1 MDELDVHN
9 RSRNRKQERRPPPP
23 LNEGQGQQRD
33 RQGQQQQQHQDRQPH
48 QKKKKPSPPP
58 SKSYD
63 GILYCHRDDGD
74 LNLDDD
80 DPDAVAARHHR
91 RLSESLRD
99 LCSSQLR
106 LVESPDGM
114 RRRRRVMRDLGAM
127 LSAWSE
133 SLLVPPSPADGD
145 PRRALVDGDRDDD
158 DDEYGNAAA
167 ATRTS
172 MIGAASTEPTTQKA
186 AAAAAAESS
195 RPRAAASAS
204 GHPPPPPA
212 LLSFGSYRLG
222 VHDPDADVDCLVL
235 APPHCK
241 REDFFGGWVGA
252 LGRMAVDGGRISGLH
267 PVARRVLHY
276 VPVAMTRS
284 PQTHFRNIS

>member
-1 MDELDVHN
+1 
-9 RSRNRKQERRPPPP
+9 
-23 LNEGQGQQRD
+23 
-33 RQGQQQQQHQDRQPH
+33 
-48 QKKKKPSPPP
+48 
-58 SKSYD
+58 
-63 GILYCHRDDGD
+63 
-74 LNLDDD
+74 
-80 DPDAVAARHHR
+80 
-91 RLSESLRD
+91 
-99 LCSSQLR
+99 
-106 LVESPDGM
+106 M
-114 RRRRRVMRDLGAM
+114 RRRRRVMRNLGAM

-133 SLLVPPSPADGD
+133 SLLVP
-145 PRRALVDGDRDDD
+145 ALVDGDRDDD

-167 ATRTS
+167 AMTTS

-186 AAAAAAESS
+186 AAAAESS
-195 RPRAAASAS
+195 RPRAAAAAASAS
-204 GHPPPPPA
+204 GPPPTPPA

>member
-1 MDELDVHN
+1 
-9 RSRNRKQERRPPPP
+9 
-23 LNEGQGQQRD
+23 
-33 RQGQQQQQHQDRQPH
+33 
-48 QKKKKPSPPP
+48 
-58 SKSYD
+58 
-63 GILYCHRDDGD
+63 
-74 LNLDDD
+74 
-80 DPDAVAARHHR
+80 
-91 RLSESLRD
+91 
-99 LCSSQLR
+99 
-106 LVESPDGM
+106 
-114 RRRRRVMRDLGAM
+114 
-127 LSAWSE
+127 
-133 SLLVPPSPADGD
+133 
-145 PRRALVDGDRDDD
+145 
-158 DDEYGNAAA
+158 
-167 ATRTS
+167 
-172 MIGAASTEPTTQKA
+172 MIGAASTEPTTQK
-186 AAAAAAESS
+186 AAAAAESS